1 MTFKRDIAEIQ
12 EVLVEGG
19 QIPDSELDVE
29 SEVGAIVLGLCPCI
43 TFNGF

>member
-29 SEVGAIVLGLCPCI
+29 SEVGAIEFGGN
-43 TFNGF
+43 FR